1 MAAKT
6 IYALY
11 RRPIT
16 DTRIDTTRA
25 VIGELVRSHLSV
37 FRAMVSF
44 AARWNIGD
52 APVTVFFPLTMPGNT
67 VYTIS
72 SFRDTEIFTT
82 IDHNHCEFL
91 PTLMIERLVTV
102 PILQL
107 RWHKNQWRN
116 MQWDDNISYD
126 GTER

>member
-6 IYALY
+6 VYIFY

-16 DTRIDTTRA
+16 ETRLDTTRA

-37 FRAMVSF
+37 FSAMVSF

-72 SFRDTEIFTT
+72 SYCNTEMFTALNR
-82 IDHNHCEFL
+82 NHCELL
-91 PTLMIERLVTV
+91 PMLICY
-102 PILQL
+102 
-107 RWHKNQWRN
+107 
-116 MQWDDNISYD
+116 DDW
-126 GTER
+126 